1 MSTPLDDALA
11 QLGLRPD
18 ADARSVRRAYAQ
30 QLKRI
35 DQATQPREF
44 QSLREAYELAL
55 HAITRQEAERAAPAQ
70 DAEPT
75 SPPAEVDRP
84 AAPAAA
90 PAPTVIPPQDSAD
103 LARAVFGAFAERAS
117 AAFRDEEDAA
127 TALRDALADDRLLN
141 LEARTLFELQVAHL
155 LMSGWQPGHEFLF
168 DAACEAFHWERD
180 RRHLRVFGD
189 LGAALDAAINEKL
202 IFFQQ
207 TPDLQLNVIRRLR
220 EREMPSVA
228 LRQADLPLVQVM
240 VQRYP
245 NWLRLVTS
253 QANINNWFR
262 ELPERV
268 ATVATRGEVPAQ
280 PLAAHE
286 RGWKPAPTLTPWFLV
301 LMAVFMLGK
310 LFSASPPS
318 YAPRPDLGRPLA
330 TAPSGPPIATWPPP
344 GVSVL
349 PGEPSFSGDTS
360 RPHKPLYDPPPSAN
374 DSPSRAYDPGAQLVF
389 LGNVTFSRRA
399 GQVTVD
405 DVDERSRRGSSSLKR
420 GDRLEDCPDLDSR
433 IPFVFFIET
442 SRCGTEKSIDQ
453 KTGAVSYTFRVLRN
467 GKSLMASLTMPPSPA
482 AAQQSPSL
490 EVTTPTAATAAAD
503 SHPSTK
509 VRHLEVDETAQIG
522 HVTFIGSS
530 GGVVEVAKLGKPTH
544 LSDSTLRPW
553 DRVLRC
559 LSGAHAYKPINLPA
573 ETKRCAVA
581 NDGHAEPG
589 ITTYMFRVARNSQVV
604 TASLTLRDAPN
615 DAASSTATP
624 LRSDTSN

>member
-1 MSTPLDDALA
+1 MTSPLADALA

-18 ADARSVRRAYAQ
+18 ADARGVRRAYAQ

-55 HAITRQEAERAAPAQ
+55 HAITRQEAEQAARAQ
-70 DAEPT
+70 DAVPAP
-75 SPPAEVDRP
+75 PPAEVERP
-84 AAPAAA
+84 AEPPAA
-90 PAPTVIPPQDSAD
+90 PAPTVAPPQDSAD
-103 LARAVFGAFAERAS
+103 LARAVFSAFAERAN

-127 TALRDALADDRLLN
+127 AALQDALADDRLLN

-168 DAACEAFHWERD
+168 DAACETFHWERD
-180 RRHLRVFGD
+180 RRHLRVFGE

-228 LRQADLPLVQVM
+228 LRQADLPLVQAM

-262 ELPERV
+262 DLPERV

-286 RGWKPAPTLTPWFLV
+286 RGWKRAPTLTPWFLV

-330 TAPSGPPIATWPPP
+330 TVPSGPPIATWPPP

-349 PGEPSFSGDTS
+349 PGEPSFGGDAS

-399 GQVTVD
+399 GQVSVD
-405 DVDERSRRGSSSLKR
+405 DVDERSRRGSSSLRR

-433 IPFVFFIET
+433 IPFVFLIET
-442 SRCGTEKSIDQ
+442 SRCATQKSVDT
-453 KTGAVSYTFRVLRN
+453 KTGMATYTFRVQRR
-467 GKSLMASLTMPPSPA
+467 GESLMASLTAPQRPGTQLPATPNVEAALKDAVSLQPAPQLRPPP
-482 AAQQSPSL
+482 P
-490 EVTTPTAATAAAD
+490 E
-503 SHPSTK
+503 
-509 VRHLEVDETAQIG
+509 ETVQIG
-522 HVTFIGSS
+522 HVTFTRRDGAL
-530 GGVVEVAKLGKPTH
+530 VVAEVGERTPH
-544 LSDSTLRPW
+544 SHSTLHPG
-553 DRVLRC
+553 DRLVGCMSSDYRLP
-559 LSGAHAYKPINLPA
+559 LTHPA
-573 ETKRCAVA
+573 EARKCVATNVTK
-581 NDGHAEPG
+581 AEGDVTP
-589 ITTYMFRVARNSQVV
+589 YLFRVIRNGESVP
-604 TASLTLRDAPN
+604 ASLTLRAPTG
-615 DAASSTATP
+615 DAAASPESTLKFGAA
-624 LRSDTSN
+624 N